1 MHELCVVNSNL
12 ITFNISLSHTE
23 SAFSFPAPLTSMRTI
38 HEHVSVP
45 ADGESN
51 HLERSSLTQALLRA
65 SSPMSS
71 GAQHPEQDDDDDDV
85 SAVDDARI
93 MCASPL
99 TVEERSA
106 KRKRYFTVALIT
118 LTSMFLYADQNLIGP
133 NLTAIA
139 NEFNLSDEQKDVRL
153 GGWLQLAFF
162 VVGSPA
168 SLIIG
173 YYADKTKRVRL
184 FFWTTLI
191 GEGPCLAT
199 YWVKTYWQLF
209 ALRAMTGIAVGGC
222 LPLLFS
228 LCGDLFASSER
239 SYVASFLTIATG
251 AGVAL
256 GQVVAG
262 TVGPAY
268 GWRLPF
274 IITSVPAVV
283 LAAVMYAVVD
293 EPTRGAQEEEVHRR
307 SMKRTVTRVDGEASI
322 ASETRQEDM
331 TLVSY
336 TAKMNWIKVRKQ
348 LFVRT
353 NLLVLLQGLPGTV
366 PWGVFNSYFVDYLHV
381 QKGMEVQIATAAITV
396 FGLGSAVGTI
406 IGGVVGQRIYNR
418 KKSQLPL
425 LLGSTTALGALP
437 AYYYLNVNNY
447 GPGRVGLYLTCLVGG
462 VLCSITPPN
471 VRAILLNVNPPET
484 RGSMFAF
491 YSQIDDVGKGG
502 GPALV
507 AGLIVGFGRT
517 VAFNIAFSFWF
528 LCGILLVCITFTID
542 RDVQSQE
549 KMVLDALNEDV
560 EEVEGK
566 TDDSRRADS

>member
-1 MHELCVVNSNL
+1 MHASSDNV
-12 ITFNISLSHTE
+12 
-23 SAFSFPAPLTSMRTI
+23 PAPS
-38 HEHVSVP
+38 
-45 ADGESN
+45 DGESDT
-51 HLERSSLTQALLRA
+51 LEHSPLTQALLRG
-65 SSPMSS
+65 SSPMPS
-71 GAQHPEQDDDDDDV
+71 GAQHPEEQDAGG
-85 SAVDDARI
+85 SATVVDDART
-93 MCASPL
+93 ARTSPL
-99 TVEERSA
+99 TAADRRA
-106 KRKRYFTVALIT
+106 RRKRYFTVALIT

-139 NEFNLSDEQKDVRL
+139 EEFNLSDEQKDVRL

-199 YWVKTYWQLF
+199 YWVTTYWQLF

-228 LCGDLFASSER
+228 LCGDLFASNER

-262 TVGPAY
+262 TIGPAY

-274 IITSVPAVV
+274 IITSVPAIA
-283 LAAVMYAVVD
+283 LAALMYAVVD
-293 EPTRGAQEEEVHRR
+293 EPKRGAQEEEVHRR
-307 SMKRTVTRVDGEASI
+307 TMKRSASTVGGEASV
-322 ASETRQEDM
+322 APETRQEDAAP
-331 TLVSY
+331 VSY
-336 TAKMNWIKVRKQ
+336 AAKMSWSKVKKQ

-381 QKGMEVQIATAAITV
+381 QKGMEVQTATAAITV

-406 IGGVVGQRIYNR
+406 IGGVVGQRMYNK

-425 LLGSTTALGALP
+425 LLGLTTALGALP
-437 AYYYLNVNNY
+437 AYYYLNVNDY
-447 GPGRVGLYLTCLVGG
+447 GPGRVGLYLTCLLGG

-484 RGSMFAF
+484 RGSMFAV

-528 LCGILLVCITFTID
+528 LCGILLACITFTID

-549 KMVLDALNEDV
+549 KMVFDALNEEGDV
-560 EEVEGK
+560 VDE
-566 TDDSRRADS
+566 TDK